1 MATWR
6 EARDKWLEGANG
18 DGGSVSCLRGEED
31 EEEEEEEE
39 WTVSKG
45 NFLLR
50 AMAKMMNPY
59 PEPSDADSDVE
70 ACITRSGRSTR
81 SNSNS
86 STAETQAAVSGKS

>member
-1 MATWR
+1 MATCR
-6 EARDKWLEGANG
+6 EERDKWLEGANG
-18 DGGSVSCLRGEED
+18 DGGSVSYLRG
-31 EEEEEEEE
+31 EEEEEEE

-50 AMAKMMNPY
+50 AMARMMNPY

-70 ACITRSGRSTR
+70 KGSTRSGRSTR

>member
-1 MATWR
+1 M
-6 EARDKWLEGANG
+6 
-18 DGGSVSCLRGEED
+18 SCLRG
-31 EEEEEEEE
+31 EEEEEEE

-50 AMAKMMNPY
+50 AMARMMNPY
-59 PEPSDADSDVE
+59 PEASDADSDVE
-70 ACITRSGRSTR
+70 KGSTRSGRSTR